1 MASNALA
8 MNFMYLDHETPAGMT
23 GLGLGIASVNSLA
36 LPRFQSAVAAV
47 APGAFAYAAPPD
59 SS

>member
-1 MASNALA
+1 MASKALA

-23 GLGLGIASVNSLA
+23 GLGFGIASVNSLV
-36 LPRFQSAVAAV
+36 LPRFLAAV
-47 APGAFAYAAPPD
+47 APVAFADAAPPD